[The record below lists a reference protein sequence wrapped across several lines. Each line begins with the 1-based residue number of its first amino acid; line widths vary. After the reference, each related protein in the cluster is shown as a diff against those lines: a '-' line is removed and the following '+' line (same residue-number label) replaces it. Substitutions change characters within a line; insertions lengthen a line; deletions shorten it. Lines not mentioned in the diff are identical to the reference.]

1 MFRKIKIRT
10 TLSIMVFSLAVLSL
24 IVGILG
30 LVAVQSGNKSFAHVD
45 NVVLP
50 GLVALN
56 ESSELLLRARLD
68 LRLYESLMSNGDKDA
83 ATVALK
89 RARGKIDDAGKKWQE
104 YLTYP
109 QFEQEKAISSDM
121 ATKRDTLM
129 NEFINPA
136 FIALEAGNLDEY
148 RQRAGKSTSLYANFD
163 GAAKKL
169 VQYKRQSIDEAYS
182 DSNARVSRMQ
192 VILTIV
198 IVCALVLAALAWSIL
213 TNLVVKP
220 LNQAITVF
228 DRIAEG
234 DLRAKIEIRGNNEIA
249 QLFGAVQHMRDG
261 LEDMVLA
268 VRNGTDAIS
277 TGVEEIASG
286 NIDLSSR
293 TEQQAASLDETAAS
307 MEQILATVSNNEDNT
322 RKANDLAKKA
332 SDSASRGGDVVTEV
346 VDTMRSIQ
354 QSSSRI
360 SDIVGVID
368 GIAFQTNLL
377 ALNAAVEAARAG
389 EQGKGF
395 AVVASEVRTLAQ
407 RSATAA
413 KEIGNMIDNSL
424 GRIEKGAGLVEVAG
438 KTMDEILSDVRKLA
452 DIMGEIMLS
461 SGEQSRGIS
470 QINIAINQM
479 DGVTQQNAS
488 LVAEVATAASSLQAQ
503 VTHLQQS
510 IASFR
515 LDNETQPVL
524 GGSLSAQPPRVALV
538 GAR

>member
-10 TLSIMVFSLAVLSL
+10 TLSIMVFSLALLSL
-24 IVGILG
+24 IVGVLG
-30 LVAVQSGNKSFAHVD
+30 LVAVQSGNKSFAYVD
-45 NVVLP
+45 NTVLP

-68 LRLYESLMSNGDKDA
+68 LRLYESLMGKEDKDA

-89 RARGKIDDAGKKWQE
+89 RARGKIDDADKKWQE

-121 ATKRDTLM
+121 AAKRDTLM
-129 NEFINPA
+129 REFITPA
-136 FIALEAGNLDEY
+136 FTALEAGNLDDY
-148 RQRAGKSTSLYANFD
+148 RQRAGKSTTLYADFD
-163 GAAKKL
+163 NAAKKL

-182 DSNARVSRMQ
+182 DSNTRVSRMQ
-192 VILTIV
+192 VILSVV
-198 IVCALVLAALAWSIL
+198 IVCALVLATLAWSIL

-220 LNQAITVF
+220 LNQAIAVF
-228 DRIAEG
+228 GQIAEG
-234 DLRAKIEIRGNNEIA
+234 DLRAKIDIRGNNEIA

-261 LEDMVLA
+261 LENMVRV

-277 TGVEEIASG
+277 VGVEEIASG

-293 TEQQAASLDETAAS
+293 TEQQAASLDETASS
-307 MEQILATVSNNEDNT
+307 MEQILSTVSNNEDNT
-322 RKANDLAKKA
+322 RKANDLAQKA

-354 QSSSRI
+354 QSSARI

-413 KEIGNMIDNSL
+413 KEIGTMIDNSL
-424 GRIEKGAGLVEVAG
+424 SRIEKGAGLVEVAG
-438 KTMDEILSDVRKLA
+438 KTMDEILSDVRKVV

-470 QINIAINQM
+470 QINIAITQM

-515 LDNETQPVL
+515 LDNE
-524 GGSLSAQPPRVALV
+524 AQPMLADGFRAQPQVALV